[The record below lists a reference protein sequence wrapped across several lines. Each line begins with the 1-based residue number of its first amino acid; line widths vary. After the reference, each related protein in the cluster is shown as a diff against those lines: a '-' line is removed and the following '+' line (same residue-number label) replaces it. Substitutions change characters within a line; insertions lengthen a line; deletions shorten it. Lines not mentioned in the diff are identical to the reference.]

1 MMTKYGWLIDLDK
14 CTGCRA
20 CQVACKRW
28 NDLPA
33 EVTEFNDKW
42 TNPKDLS
49 PTTWTHMDFLELDNN
64 SQDYGF
70 EWVFVKRQCW
80 HCDNPACL
88 DSCPVDAIQKYDEG
102 PVVIDQ
108 SKCTGCKYCV
118 DACPF
123 GIPRYDSQTDK
134 VYKCN
139 FCFDRIANDL
149 LPACIKSCTTGAM
162 EFGDIETI
170 RAKASAMGASP
181 KATALVYTMPTFRNG
196 DQPTEGD
203 LALGDQPSAKPTW
216 QVRSLVNNIG
226 LLGTALSLIGGF
238 VYVIKHRSRS
248 VKEKEGGN

>member
-1 MMTKYGWLIDLDK
+1 
-14 CTGCRA
+14 
-20 CQVACKRW
+20 
-28 NDLPA
+28 
-33 EVTEFNDKW
+33 
-42 TNPKDLS
+42 
-49 PTTWTHMDFLELDNN
+49 
-64 SQDYGF
+64 
-70 EWVFVKRQCW
+70 
-80 HCDNPACL
+80 
-88 DSCPVDAIQKYDEG
+88 
-102 PVVIDQ
+102 
-108 SKCTGCKYCV
+108 
-118 DACPF
+118 
-123 GIPRYDSQTDK
+123 
-134 VYKCN
+134 
-139 FCFDRIANDL
+139 
-149 LPACIKSCTTGAM
+149 M